1 MKYLLYVISLF
12 SFIASIVIIPNPVGI
27 LCVLLLFTTLYNVE
41 IKKTI
46 YKKVYYILLLYSM
59 AYCDIGIAVNR
70 IDHVNYL
77 KSIVDD
83 GQQDEITALAIDN
96 GEDLLNTM
104 SVMTFKKL

>member
-1 MKYLLYVISLF
+1 MEYLLYVISLF

-46 YKKVYYILLLYSM
+46 YKKVYYILLLYSI

-77 KSIVDD
+77 NNGFSLCLYLLRLQILGV
-83 GQQDEITALAIDN
+83 IIIDRIYS
-96 GEDLLNTM
+96 GH
-104 SVMTFKKL
+104 FKRKND